1 MNFEYI
7 MLSFLFN
14 SKKSLISFL
23 ISILTHSLFSS
34 ELFSFYEFVD
44 VLLFL
49 LLLASSFNL
58 GQTDRMQGIIL
69 IFLYLLRLDL
79 SEYVVSFGKSSMKCY
94 KEGIW

>member
-34 ELFSFYEFVD
+34 ELFSFYV
-44 VLLFL
+44 VCILLFL